1 MKNYEIP
8 FNKAKKDV
16 DGYATLLVRFGEWYV
31 PVKGRPLPL
40 IKEELDD
47 ETDLDEIKRINLTRW
62 NLKDIPE
69 VAKLVGNLCGG
80 DDYTPMLYWNGR
92 EVAWKFY
99 DEGLGG
105 IDDESDEILEKLDK
119 KIDELNKTFYKPHDD
134 YAGNHGDESVHC
146 VYFGNSDVDIW

>member
-8 FNKAKKDV
+8 FNKTKKDA

-40 IKEELDD
+40 VKEELDD
-47 ETDLDEIKRINLTRW
+47 GTDLNEIKRLNLTRW

-69 VAKLVGNLCGG
+69 IAKLVGDLCGENG
-80 DDYTPMLYWNGR
+80 YTSMLYWNGS
-92 EVAWKFY
+92 EAAWKFY

-119 KIDELNKTFYKPHDD
+119 KINKLEKTFYKPHDD
-134 YAGNHGDESVHC
+134 HAGNRGDESVHC
-146 VYFGNSDVDIW
+146 VYFGNSGVDIW